1 MDCEQI
7 IKIFKK
13 NCYDAFSTPDARVA
27 DVNESNKIKCIILA
41 KEVVLCIKKE
51 YENYQENLPEYTF
64 STNQKEK

>member
-13 NCYDAFSTPDARVA
+13 NCYNAFSPLDARGA

-41 KEVVLCIKKE
+41 KNAVLCIKME
-51 YENYQENLPEYTF
+51 YENYQENLPESTF
-64 STNQKEK
+64 STDP

>member
-13 NCYDAFSTPDARVA
+13 NCYDVFSTLDARVA

-64 STNQKEK
+64 STNRKEK